1 METNPESKN
10 ETVKVDA
17 VISEPA
23 VTEVKDT
30 PSQPAEPTPA
40 AETKTEQPVPSNPAP
55 KPANNPAPV
64 QPKPQPRANPEPK
77 PDKYKPLVEA
87 VKAMLERYRAT
98 RTVNTTDDY
107 KYPGMREVAIALAGL
122 KD

>member
-1 METNPESKN
+1 
-10 ETVKVDA
+10 
-17 VISEPA
+17 
-23 VTEVKDT
+23 
-30 PSQPAEPTPA
+30 
-40 AETKTEQPVPSNPAP
+40 
-55 KPANNPAPV
+55 V

-87 VKAMLERYRAT
+87 VKAMLERYRTT
-98 RTVNTTDDY
+98 RTVNTNDDY